1 MSTPCQIIIV
11 MEGGGNGR
19 IRHLW
24 LQLTS
29 FLKQTFFNVCETWMM
44 GPGQSVCF
52 RLTTWKMTWN
62 SACTRLFAEMVH
74 TGTASRYVCIPVKRP
89 DEVHPN
95 MFKPPFFC
103 RGAKSLLDTPGR
115 THANSVHPLDCPVNK
130 SGLYSLQSFIIS
142 RMPFQGV
149 IMRKIVVRQL
159 LGTKNCVCYSSVHVS
174 QLSWWSLSFINT
186 NLHLQHYG
194 IFINVSLHTSDLHP
208 LCLENCAQPNQVFV
222 EQSPLAAQIH
232 HGLVYN
238 MSAGQMW
245 RNTSEGKRG
254 GAKCDQEEPSD
265 VPFI

>member
-103 RGAKSLLDTPGR
+103 RGDNFAFRKTLRAGR
-115 THANSVHPLDCPVNK
+115 TP
-130 SGLYSLQSFIIS
+130 
-142 RMPFQGV
+142 
-149 IMRKIVVRQL
+149 
-159 LGTKNCVCYSSVHVS
+159 TVCIRSIARS
-174 QLSWWSLSFINT
+174 I
-186 NLHLQHYG
+186 
-194 IFINVSLHTSDLHP
+194 
-208 LCLENCAQPNQVFV
+208 NQVFTHSRV
-222 EQSPLAAQIH
+222 LSYPVCLSK
-232 HGLVYN
+232 GL
-238 MSAGQMW
+238 SW
-245 RNTSEGKRG
+245 GKSLSG
-254 GAKCDQEEPSD
+254 S
-265 VPFI
+265 F